1 MNYKVK
7 KLLIQSMLFLLVLY
21 SLSACSPK
29 IISKAKAKEAG
40 LELINLAFDT
50 NETDADVAYYEMAG
64 WSCVNGVPVQYGDE
78 DPICYYLVKIPGRG

>member
-1 MNYKVK
+1 MNNKVK

-29 IISKAKAKEAG
+29 IISKVKAKEAG

-50 NETDADVAYYEMAG
+50 NETDADVVYYEMAG
-64 WSCVNGVPVQYGDE
+64 GAMSMGYRCSTEMKNQSA
-78 DPICYYLVKIPGRG
+78 IT